1 MGVTDEPFVL
11 APSLSREIL
20 MKQIHRNFS

>member
-1 MGVTDEPFVL
+1 MGVTDEPFVV